1 MDHNQYINH
10 NQLLLLPICFCILLL
25 VPAGLLAQ
33 QVDPNV
39 PAQQVGPVSDPAQ
52 GVNFDFEDADLRA
65 VIQAV
70 AEFTGKNFL
79 VDPRVQGRVT
89 VVAPTPLTVEQAYK
103 VFQSVLEVN
112 GFVTVEADGAIKIVP
127 AEEGKVRDTSV
138 FDEGSPVGNDD
149 MQTRII
155 HLEYVNPERLVPILR
170 PLVPAYG
177 HMAADTESS
186 SLIITDRAANVE
198 RIVSIVRRL
207 DRPAQNGEL
216 EVITLIHSSAAQMA
230 ELLGQLYPPVADPAL
245 AGGGVMVMEDPRTNS
260 LVIKADVS
268 TRTEIR
274 ELLANLDMPTDNNG
288 DTQVIFLNNADA
300 ENLVTVLQDTVTS
313 PTGEQQPGGAVS
325 TLTIKADTDTN
336 ALVVHASKSEFNEIR
351 QVIESLDVRRLQVY
365 VEALIA
371 EVSADVAKEFGIQFQ
386 TADGLRDDNRGVIG
400 SSSFDL
406 GTSIQDATINPLA
419 TGAGFSI
426 GFIDG
431 TVVLPDGT
439 EIINLVGLARALET
453 QSDANILSTPN
464 ILTMD
469 NQEAQ
474 IVVGQNVP
482 FVTGAFS
489 QTGEGSGLN
498 SPFQTIERRD
508 VGLTLRIKP
517 QITEGSAIKMEIYQ
531 EVSSVAQRG
540 EAQDIVTNTRSLQTT
555 VVAENNR
562 MVVLGGLIQD
572 DTSLNRQKVP
582 ILGDIPILGNLFRYR
597 SNKRT
602 KTNLL
607 IFLRPRIVRASS
619 DMDEPT
625 RRKYEYLDEL
635 TSKSQSGKPVE
646 KSPPLQEWEYI
657 SPLVQPQQEPVTGV
671 PQ

>member
-1 MDHNQYINH
+1 MDHNQYIKRYH
-10 NQLLLLPICFCILLL
+10 LLLLQVSVCILLL
-25 VPAGLLAQ
+25 VP
-33 QVDPNV
+33 DSV
-39 PAQQVGPVSDPAQ
+39 PAQPVDTTSVPAAQ
-52 GVNFDFEDADLRA
+52 VNFDFEDADLRA

-79 VDPRVQGRVT
+79 VDPRVQGKVT
-89 VVAPTPLTVEQAYK
+89 VVAPTPLTEEQAYK

-112 GFVTVEADGAIKIVP
+112 GFVTIEADGAIKIVP

-138 FDEGSPVGNDD
+138 YEEGAQPGNDD

-186 SLIITDRAANVE
+186 SLIITDRAANVD

-216 EVITLIHSSAAQMA
+216 EVITLVHASAAQMA

-245 AGGGVMVMEDPRTNS
+245 LGSGVMVMEDPRTNS

-274 ELLANLDMPTDNNG
+274 ELLANLDIPTDNNG

-300 ENLVTVLQDTVTS
+300 ENLVSVLQDTVNS
-313 PTGEQQPGGAVS
+313 NTGAQPATGAVS
-325 TLTIKADTDTN
+325 KLTIKADPDTN
-336 ALVVHASKSEFNEIR
+336 ALIVHASKSEFNEIR

-371 EVSADVAKEFGIQFQ
+371 EVSVDVAKEFGIQFQ
-386 TADGLRDDNRGVIG
+386 TADGLRNDNRGVIG
-400 SSSFDL
+400 SSGFDL
-406 GTSIQDATINPLA
+406 GTSIQDVTLNPLA
-419 TGAGFSI
+419 PGAGLSI

-439 EIINLVGLARALET
+439 EIINLVGLARALES
-453 QSDANILSTPN
+453 QSGTNILSTPN

-482 FVTGAFS
+482 FVTGAYS
-489 QTGEGSGLN
+489 QTGAGSALN

-517 QITEGSAIKMEIYQ
+517 QITEGNSIKMEIYQ

-540 EAQDIVTNTRSLQTT
+540 EAQDIVTNTRSLKTT
-555 VVAENNR
+555 VIAENNR

-572 DTSLNRQKVP
+572 DTSQTRQKVP
-582 ILGDIPILGNLFRYR
+582 LLGDIPILGNLFRYR
-597 SNKRT
+597 SNKRS

-607 IFLRPRIVRASS
+607 IFLRPRIVRAST

-635 TSKSQSGKPVE
+635 TSKQQSGRPAE

-657 SPLVQPQQEPVTGV
+657 SPVVQPQQQPATGV
-671 PQ
+671 PQQ